1 MGVLSDLYRGSTDFD
16 FPRLWKR
23 VGVVSVILILVSL
36 GSLATRGLN
45 LSIDFEG
52 GSVWEIPSEHFT
64 EAQARAALAGYGDN
78 AVERFQEATTTE
90 GGRVVRVSGRVDN
103 VKEGAKAADALAKAA
118 GLEQGEV
125 KVNTVGP
132 SWGSDITGQARLS
145 LIVFMVLVSAYIAWR
160 LETRMAAAAILAV
173 IHDIIITVGVYSVLQ
188 IEVTPATVISFLTIL
203 GFSLYDTIVV
213 YDRVQE
219 NATRLSRTGQ
229 YTYTSIMRRSLNQVF
244 MRSLNTTMVTIIPV
258 ISILVVGQIVF
269 GQETL
274 GDFALAL
281 LIGLISGTYSS
292 LFVAPP
298 LTVWLKERE
307 PRWRQIRE
315 RLVAK
320 GVDVSDTA
328 WHGVSGAS
336 ATAGRAVP
344 ARPRTG
350 AGARREAS
358 TSTTSSTATALADPP
373 EVGVEAPGDDAA
385 GSDAIVDTSAADT
398 SEPSAADP
406 SGDGAARVPKN
417 PYGSSVPP
425 RPRKTKKKS

>member
-1 MGVLSDLYRGSTDFD
+1 MGLASDLYRGRNDFD
-16 FPRLWKR
+16 FPRLWVR
-23 VGVVSVILILVSL
+23 VGIVSTVLIII
-36 GSLATRGLN
+36 SLASMVTRGLN

-52 GSVWEIPSEHFT
+52 GSVWEVPSATFT
-64 EAQARAALAGYGDN
+64 EAQARTALADFGDS

-90 GGRVVRVSGRVDN
+90 GGRVIRVSGRVDN
-103 VKEGAKAADALAKAA
+103 VAEGAKAADALAAA
-118 GLEQGEV
+118 SGLEKGEV

-132 SWGSDITGQARLS
+132 SWGSDITSQARLS
-145 LIVFMVLVSAYIAWR
+145 LIVFMVLVAAYIAWR
-160 LETRMAAAAILAV
+160 LETRMAIAAMVAV
-173 IHDIIITVGVYSVLQ
+173 IHDIIITVGVYSVFQ

-219 NATRLSRTGQ
+219 NATRFGRSGQ

-274 GDFALAL
+274 GDFSLAL
-281 LIGLISGTYSS
+281 LIGLVSGTYSS

-298 LTVWLKERE
+298 VTAWLKERE

-320 GVDVSDTA
+320 GVDVSDTT
-328 WHGVSGAS
+328 WHVAS
-336 ATAGRAVP
+336 AGAPAAATSGVP
-344 ARPRTG
+344 ARPRRGATG
-350 AGARREAS
+350 TAS
-358 TSTTSSTATALADPP
+358 RPTRSSTTAVEDRSTDPVSSTDPAEAT
-373 EVGVEAPGDDAA
+373 VGDADAA
-385 GSDAIVDTSAADT
+385 PA
-398 SEPSAADP
+398 P
-406 SGDGAARVPKN
+406 RN
-417 PYGSSVPP
+417 PYGSVPP
-425 RPRKTKKKS
+425 RPRKTKKKR